1 MGKKLKTYIEALRV
15 MMNSGKKLENP
26 EAFKQEL
33 YREIIFWQHE
43 RFVHLIVTFLF
54 AIVTVAMMIVLI
66 FYASIPL
73 FLMLALLLAL
83 LLPYVWHYYILEN
96 GVQTLYVIYEEL
108 CRRYPQQGT
117 PAVCVPELYGVK
129 LKDDF
134 FTQAPKS

>member
-1 MGKKLKTYIEALRV
+1 MGKKLKTYIEALRT
-15 MMNSGKKLENP
+15 MMNSGERLENP

-54 AIVTVAMMIVLI
+54 AIVTVAMMIVLV

-73 FLMLALLLAL
+73 FLMLVLLLVL
-83 LLPYVWHYYILEN
+83 LIPYVWHYYILEN

-117 PAVCVPELYGVK
+117 PAACVPELQGVK

-134 FTQAPKS
+134 FKKE